1 MDFWRTVVVLFRRWY
16 ITVPAFALT
25 LLAAG
30 AAYSVA
36 PVQYQSDGVLVL
48 TTPLSGGS
56 KSSIPSQNNV
66 VTNPMT
72 NFDTSLGL
80 AASIVLQELS
90 SAEAVHELGVTPGD
104 TTTFAVDNGTT
115 NPELLESGPFIFVHG
130 LGPSAQA
137 AQDIAQRVA
146 NLAGVI
152 LDERQNEL
160 NAPQSTHIGIQV
172 VVPPGTGQP
181 LLSSPMRAAA
191 AVAALA
197 GMASLAAVYAFES
210 LMTHRRRRREEKKR
224 AAAGAPLRDGPAHA
238 ERRRAPNPEA
248 GSATASHRVN
258 GTSVRPAPSG
268 AVDVLESGRP
278 EAP

>member
-1 MDFWRTVVVLFRRWY
+1 MDFWRTVMVLFRRWY

-25 LLAAG
+25 LLVAG
-30 AAYSVA
+30 AAYSLA

-56 KSSIPSQNNV
+56 KSTLPSQNNV
-66 VTNPMT
+66 ITNPMT
-72 NFDTSLGL
+72 NFDHSLGL
-80 AASIVLQELS
+80 AASIVIQELS
-90 SAEAVHELGVTPGD
+90 SAEAVQALGVTPGD

-146 NLAGVI
+146 NEAAVI

-172 VVPPGTGQP
+172 VVQPGTGQP

-210 LMTHRRRRREEKKR
+210 LMTHRRRRREERKQ
-224 AAAGAPLRDGPAHA
+224 AAGTAVGAGPTAA
-238 ERRRAPNPEA
+238 GGRRARRPEA
-248 GSATASHRVN
+248 DAVPAGRRVN
-258 GTSVRPAPSG
+258 GTSVRPAPSS

-278 EAP
+278 EER